1 MVHNFDAINQ
11 YLFFS
16 IDAIMRRKTLLFFI
30 CMLLISICNGV
41 NANTCRDGGI
51 SVSLDPKTK
60 PEPRPRSI
68 VYIPVECYYSEGE
81 IYISGEDSISGI
93 EATVTNLSS
102 NVSWSAESNN
112 NYLQMSVSSASGDYY
127 IVITLADGREYEG
140 YYTLP

>member
-1 MVHNFDAINQ
+1 MALV
-11 YLFFS
+11 
-16 IDAIMRRKTLLFFI
+16 
-30 CMLLISICNGV
+30 CICNRAD
-41 NANTCRDGGI
+41 ANTGKSRGDDSTI
-51 SVSLDPKTK
+51 KLSEVEKNK
-60 PEPRPRSI
+60 PRPRSI
-68 VYIPVECYYSEGE
+68 ISIPIECYYSEGE

-93 EATVTNLSS
+93 EATVTNLTS

>member
-1 MVHNFDAINQ
+1 MKRIIS
-11 YLFFS
+11 L
-16 IDAIMRRKTLLFFI
+16 LLFSMALV
-30 CMLLISICNGV
+30 CICNRAD
-41 NANTCRDGGI
+41 ANTGKSRGDDSTI
-51 SVSLDPKTK
+51 KLSEVEKNK
-60 PEPRPRSI
+60 PRPRSI
-68 VYIPVECYYSEGE
+68 ISIPIECYYSEGE

-93 EATVTNLSS
+93 EATVTNLTS

>member
-1 MVHNFDAINQ
+1 MIMKR
-11 YLFFS
+11 LFS
-16 IDAIMRRKTLLFFI
+16 LLFISMVLI
-30 CMLLISICNGV
+30 CIGNMAY
-41 NANTCRDGGI
+41 ANPQKGGDDNI
-51 SVSLDPKTK
+51 PIPIRENIK
-60 PEPRPRSI
+60 PRPRSI

>member
-1 MVHNFDAINQ
+1 MIMKR
-11 YLFFS
+11 LFS
-16 IDAIMRRKTLLFFI
+16 LLFISMVLI
-30 CMLLISICNGV
+30 CIGNMAY
-41 NANTCRDGGI
+41 ANSQKGGDDHI
-51 SVSLDPKTK
+51 PVPIRENSNPGPRTK
-60 PEPRPRSI
+60 PRSI